1 MKKLIIFL
9 LIVTIPIFGFDVSS
23 VFHDNV
29 QIFEESDNPG
39 NAING
44 FQHIVNAYDL
54 GEIRGEDA
62 FDYYLQSMEYLIV
75 LYSNKGDTKT
85 VHTFFEKIIRSDPG
99 RQLNKLLISPKI
111 VQDFNRKRN
120 QMVGYLKIDCP
131 VPNPDISA
139 GTLKLVPNSKK
150 LYATLAG
157 DLTLRIGKENYQS
170 VTRNVAVA
178 VGKTVD
184 VRVELIRTLASVT
197 VLTDPAGAQ
206 VFMDGVLM
214 GETSGNVPVDYLKD
228 HGETIKEL
236 GLNPSALSNYF
247 VINRVEPGDHVL
259 ELKKNCYKPVRL
271 SLPKLEKRDY
281 QFKPVQLKRSIGYL
295 IVEAGAEDQTGD
307 LFVDSRRVG
316 SLPVRGLEVC
326 SGEHLLKVA
335 FENGTFIK
343 KLKVEEGENR
353 VVKAVPKPTLLFAGI
368 KSLDNNL
375 STVRQVKKSLEKQFQ
390 KIPFYNSQTDNSYI
404 SAIDGLLKGDQKVIE
419 NIRND
424 YGQSLIVFGVEKRV
438 KLKRYIDI
446 YVLNTELYHQEKF
459 TLDPA
464 DPASGQRFFRAVSNM
479 PKLVENTAG
488 VAVIRDPDRNLP
500 VVISSTV
507 DAVQQGDVVVSV
519 NGKECPDEASF
530 YKALVVPETKLQLK
544 RAGASLEVAVKVKV
558 TPVVMRQN
566 LNSLSYNSAY
576 LFFLSKI
583 QFPGTDARKAGAQL
597 NLAMCDLRF
606 RRFEQAFDT
615 LSMIQLPDRPGIS
628 AGTVLYLKGICY
640 KEIGSWIDLQTLFKN
655 YHFNNGATV
664 INSRGLR
671 VRSLIDFTF
680 EYLRKQ

>member
-1 MKKLIIFL
+1 MKKLIVFL
-9 LIVTIPIFGFDVSS
+9 LLMTVPIFAFDVAS

-29 QIFEESDNPG
+29 QIFQDSDNPG

-44 FQHIVNAYDL
+44 FQDIVSAYDL
-54 GEIRGEDA
+54 GEIKGADA
-62 FDYYLQSMEYLIV
+62 FNYYLQSMEYLIV

-85 VHTFFEKIIRSDPG
+85 VHTLFEKIIRSDPG
-99 RQLNKLLISPKI
+99 HKLDKLFISPRI
-111 VQDFNRKRN
+111 VQDFNNQRD
-120 QMVGYLKIDCP
+120 QMVGYLKIECP
-131 VPNPDISA
+131 VPNPDVSA
-139 GTLKLVPNSKK
+139 GTLKLVPNSKG

-157 DLTLRIGKENYQS
+157 DLTLRIGKENYEP
-170 VTRNVAVA
+170 VNRNITVS

-184 VRVELIRTLASVT
+184 VKVELIRTLASVT
-197 VLTDPAGAQ
+197 VLTDPTGVQ

-214 GETSGNVPVDYLKD
+214 GETSGSVPVDYVKD
-228 HGETIKEL
+228 HGDTIREL
-236 GLNPSALSNYF
+236 GLNPSTLSNYF

-259 ELKKNCYKPVRL
+259 ELKKDCYKAARL
-271 SLPKLEKRDY
+271 TLPKLEKRDY
-281 QFKPVQLKRSIGYL
+281 QFKPVQLERSIGYL
-295 IVEAGAEDQTGD
+295 IVEAGADDQTGD

-316 SLPVRGLEVC
+316 SLPVRDLEVC

-343 KLKVEEGENR
+343 KLKVEEGEHR

-368 KSLDNNL
+368 KSLDSNL
-375 STVRQVKKSLEKQFQ
+375 SIVQQVKKSLEQQFQ
-390 KIPFYNSQTDNSYI
+390 KIPFYNAQTDDSYI
-404 SAIDGLLKGDQKVIE
+404 SAIDGLLKGDRKVIG

-424 YGQSLIVFGVEKRV
+424 YGQALIVFGVEKRV

-464 DPASGQRFFRAVSNM
+464 NPTSEEQFIHAISNM

-488 VAVIRDPDRNLP
+488 IAVIRDPDRSLP
-500 VVISSTV
+500 VVISSSVETV
-507 DAVQQGDVVVSV
+507 QEGDIVASV
-519 NGKECPDEASF
+519 NGKECADEASF
-530 YKALVVPETKLQLK
+530 YKALVVPETKLQLE
-544 RAGASLEVAVKVKV
+544 RAGASLEVVVKVEV

-576 LFFLSKI
+576 LYFLSKI
-583 QFPGTDARKAGAQL
+583 QFPGTDVQKAGAQL
-597 NLAMCDLRF
+597 NLAMCNLRF

-628 AGTVLYLKGICY
+628 AGTVLYLKGVCY
-640 KEIGSWIDLQTLFKN
+640 KEIGSWIDLQTLYKN
-655 YHFNNGATV
+655 YHFNEGATV

>member
-9 LIVTIPIFGFDVSS
+9 LITTVPIFGFDVAS

-44 FQHIVNAYDL
+44 FQDIVNAYDL
-54 GEIRGEDA
+54 GEIKGTDA

-75 LYSNKGDTKT
+75 LHSNKGDMET

-99 RQLNKLLISPKI
+99 HQLNNLLISPKI
-111 VQDFNRKRN
+111 IQNFDSRRN
-120 QMVGYLKIDCP
+120 QMVGYLNIQCP
-131 VPNPDISA
+131 ISQLDVSA
-139 GTLKLVPNSKK
+139 GALKLIPNSKG

-157 DLTLRIGKENYQS
+157 DLTLRIGKENYQA
-170 VTRNVAVA
+170 VTRNVIVA
-178 VGKTVD
+178 MGKTVD
-184 VRVELIRTLASVT
+184 VQVELIRTLASVT

-206 VFMDGVLM
+206 IFMDGVLM
-214 GETSGNVPVDYLKD
+214 GETSGSIPVDYVKD
-228 HGETIKEL
+228 HGETIQEL
-236 GLNPSALSNYF
+236 GLNPSTLSNYF

-259 ELKKNCYKPVRL
+259 EIKKKCYKPVRL
-271 SLPKLEKRDY
+271 TLPKLEKRDY
-281 QFKPVQLKRSIGYL
+281 QYKPVQLKRSLGYL
-295 IVEAGAEDQTGD
+295 IVEAGADDQTGD
-307 LFVDSRRVG
+307 LFLDSRRIG
-316 SLPVRGLEVC
+316 SLPVRDLEVC
-326 SGEHLLKVA
+326 SGQHLLKVA

-343 KLKVEEGENR
+343 KLKVEEGER
-353 VVKAVPKPTLLFAGI
+353 LVVKAVPKPTLLFAGI
-368 KSLDNNL
+368 KALDSNL
-375 STVRQVKKSLEKQFQ
+375 STIQMVKKNLEKQFR
-390 KIPFYNSQTDNSYI
+390 KISFYNAETDNSYI
-404 SAIDGLLKGDQKVIE
+404 SAIDGLLIGDRNVIE

-464 DPASGQRFFRAVSNM
+464 NPASEKRFLHAVSDM
-479 PKLVENTAG
+479 PRLVENTAG

-500 VVISSTV
+500 IVISSAV
-507 DAVQQGDVVVSV
+507 DAVQQGDIVVSV
-519 NGKECPDEASF
+519 NGKECLDEISF
-530 YKALVVPETKLQLK
+530 YEALVAPETKLQLK
-544 RAGASLEVAVKVKV
+544 RAGASLEISVKVEA

-566 LNSLSYNSAY
+566 LSSLSYNSAY
-576 LFFLSKI
+576 LYFLSKI
-583 QFPGTDARKAGAQL
+583 QFPGTDVQKAGAQL
-597 NLAMCDLRF
+597 NLAMCNLRF

-615 LSMIQLPDRPGIS
+615 LSMIQLPDRPGVS

-655 YHFNNGATV
+655 YHFNSGATV

-671 VRSLIDFTF
+671 VQALIDFTF

>member
-9 LIVTIPIFGFDVSS
+9 LIATVPIFGFDVAS

-29 QIFEESDNPG
+29 QIFKESDNPD
-39 NAING
+39 NSING
-44 FQHIVNAYDL
+44 FQEIVNAYDL
-54 GEIRGEDA
+54 GEIKGTDA
-62 FDYYLQSMEYLIV
+62 FNYYLQSMEYLIA

-99 RQLNKLLISPKI
+99 HQLNNFLISPKI
-111 VQDFNRKRN
+111 IQDFDSRRN
-120 QMVGYLKIDCP
+120 QMVGYLKIKCP
-131 VPNPDISA
+131 VPQLDVSA
-139 GTLKLVPNSKK
+139 GMLKLALNSKG
-150 LYATLAG
+150 LYTTLAG
-157 DLTLRIGKENYQS
+157 ELTLRIGKENYQA
-170 VTRNVAVA
+170 VTSNLVVA

-184 VRVELIRTLASVT
+184 VQIELIRTLASVT

-206 VFMDGVLM
+206 IFMDGVLI
-214 GETSGNVPVDYLKD
+214 GETSGSIPVDYAKD
-228 HGETIKEL
+228 YAETIQEL
-236 GLNPSALSNYF
+236 GLNPSTLSNYF

-271 SLPKLEKRDY
+271 ELPKLEKRDY
-281 QFKPVQLKRSIGYL
+281 QFKPVQMERSIGYL
-295 IVEAGAEDQTGD
+295 IVEAGADDQTGD
-307 LFVDSRRVG
+307 LFVDSRRIG
-316 SLPVRGLEVC
+316 SLPVRDYEVC

-343 KLKVEEGENR
+343 KLKVKEGERR
-353 VVKAVPKPTLLFAGI
+353 VVRAVPKPTLLFAGI
-368 KSLDNNL
+368 KPLDGNL
-375 STVRQVKKSLEKQFQ
+375 SIIRQVKKDLEKQFQ
-390 KIPFYNSQTDNSYI
+390 KIPFYNAQTDNSYI
-404 SAIDGLLKGDQKVIE
+404 SAIGGLLKGDSKVIE

-464 DPASGQRFFRAVSNM
+464 NPASGKRFLHAVSDM

-488 VAVIRDPDRNLP
+488 VAVIRDPGRNLP
-500 VVISSTV
+500 VVISSTA
-507 DAVQQGDVVVSV
+507 DAVQQGDMVVSV
-519 NGKECPDEASF
+519 NGKECSDETSF
-530 YKALVVPETKLQLK
+530 YEALMAPETKLQLE
-544 RAGASLEVAVKVKV
+544 RTGAFLEVSVKVET

-566 LNSLSYNSAY
+566 LSSLSYNSAY
-576 LFFLSKI
+576 LYFLSKI
-583 QFPGTDARKAGAQL
+583 QFSGTDVQKAGAQL
-597 NLAMCDLRF
+597 NLAMCNLRF

-628 AGTVLYLKGICY
+628 TGTVLYLKGICY

-655 YHFNNGATV
+655 YHFNDGATV

-671 VRSLIDFTF
+671 VHSLIDFTF

>member
-1 MKKLIIFL
+1 MKKLIVFL
-9 LIVTIPIFGFDVSS
+9 LIATIPIFGFDVVS

-29 QIFEESDNPG
+29 QIFENSDNPE

-44 FQHIVNAYDL
+44 FQKIVSAYDL
-54 GEIRGEDA
+54 GEIKGTDA
-62 FDYYLQSMEYLIV
+62 FGYYLQSMEYLIV

-85 VHTFFEKIIRSDPG
+85 VYTIFEKIIRSDPG
-99 RQLNKLLISPKI
+99 HKLNKFFISPKI
-111 VQDFNRKRN
+111 IRDFENKRS
-120 QMVGYLKIDCP
+120 QMVGYLKIKCP
-131 VPNPDISA
+131 VPGLNVSA
-139 GTLKLVPNSKK
+139 GTLKLSPNSKG
-150 LYATLAG
+150 LYTTLAG
-157 DLTLRIGKENYQS
+157 DLTLRIGKENYQP
-170 VTRNVAVA
+170 VTRNVTVA
-178 VGKTVD
+178 VGKTVE
-184 VRVELIRTLASVT
+184 VEVDLIRTLASVT
-197 VLTDPAGAQ
+197 VLTDPTGAQ

-214 GETSGNVPVDYLKD
+214 GETSGSAPVDYLKD
-228 HGETIKEL
+228 HSDTIEEL
-236 GLNPSALSNYF
+236 GLNPSTLSNYF

-281 QFKPVQLKRSIGYL
+281 QFKPILLERSIGYL
-295 IVEAGAEDQTGD
+295 IVEAGADDQTGD
-307 LFVDSRRVG
+307 LFLDSRRIG
-316 SLPVRGLEVC
+316 SLPIRDLEVC

-343 KLKVEEGENR
+343 KLKVEEGEHR
-353 VVKAVPKPTLLFAGI
+353 VVKAVPKPTLLFTGI
-368 KSLDNNL
+368 KPLDTNL
-375 STVRQVKKSLEKQFQ
+375 STVRQVTNSLEKQFQ
-390 KIPFYNSQTDNSYI
+390 KIPFYNAEMDDSYI
-404 SAIDGLLKGDQKVIE
+404 SAIDGLLKGDNKVIE

-424 YGQSLIVFGVEKRV
+424 YGQSLIILGVEKRV
-438 KLKRYIDI
+438 KLKRFIDV

-464 DPASGQRFFRAVSNM
+464 NPDSEKRFVEAVSIM

-488 VAVIRDPDRNLP
+488 IAVIRDPDRNLP

-507 DAVQQGDVVVSV
+507 EGVQAGDVILSV
-519 NGKECPDEASF
+519 NGNQCANEASF
-530 YKALVVPETKLQLK
+530 YKTLVVPETKLQLE
-544 RAGASLEVAVKVKV
+544 RSGAALEVAVKVET

-576 LFFLSKI
+576 LYFLSRI
-583 QFPGTDARKAGAQL
+583 QFPGTDAQKAGAQL
-597 NLAMCDLRF
+597 NLAMCNLRF

-615 LSMIQLPDRPGIS
+615 LSMVQLPDRPGIS

-655 YHFNNGATV
+655 YHFNDGATV

-671 VRSLIDFTF
+671 VQSLIDFTF

>member
-1 MKKLIIFL
+1 MKKLIVFL
-9 LIVTIPIFGFDVSS
+9 LLMTVPIFAFDVAS

-29 QIFEESDNPG
+29 QIFQDSDNPG

-44 FQHIVNAYDL
+44 FQDIVSAYDL
-54 GEIRGEDA
+54 GEIKGADA
-62 FDYYLQSMEYLIV
+62 FNYYLQSMEYLIV

-85 VHTFFEKIIRSDPG
+85 VHTLFEKIIRSDPG
-99 RQLNKLLISPKI
+99 HKLDKLFISPRI
-111 VQDFNRKRN
+111 VHDFNNQRN
-120 QMVGYLKIDCP
+120 QMVGYLKIECP
-131 VPNPDISA
+131 VPNPDVSA
-139 GTLKLVPNSKK
+139 GTLKLVPNSKG

-157 DLTLRIGKENYQS
+157 DLTLRIGKENYEP
-170 VTRNVAVA
+170 VNRNITVS

-184 VRVELIRTLASVT
+184 VKVELIRTLASVT
-197 VLTDPAGAQ
+197 VLTDPTGAQ

-214 GETSGNVPVDYLKD
+214 GETSGSVPVDYVKD
-228 HGETIKEL
+228 HGDTIREL
-236 GLNPSALSNYF
+236 GLNPSTLSNYF

-259 ELKKNCYKPVRL
+259 ELKKDCYKAVRL
-271 SLPKLEKRDY
+271 TLPKLEKRDY
-281 QFKPVQLKRSIGYL
+281 QFKPVQLERSIGYL
-295 IVEAGAEDQTGD
+295 IVEAGADDQAGD

-316 SLPVRGLEVC
+316 SLPVRDLEVC

-343 KLKVEEGENR
+343 KLKVEEGEHR

-368 KSLDNNL
+368 KSLDSNL
-375 STVRQVKKSLEKQFQ
+375 SIVQQVKKSLEQQFQ
-390 KIPFYNSQTDNSYI
+390 KIPFYNAQTDDSYI
-404 SAIDGLLKGDQKVIE
+404 SAIDGLLKGDRKVIG

-424 YGQSLIVFGVEKRV
+424 YGQALIVFGVEKRV

-464 DPASGQRFFRAVSNM
+464 NPTSEEQFIHAISNM

-488 VAVIRDPDRNLP
+488 IAVIRDPDRNLP
-500 VVISSTV
+500 VVISSSVETV
-507 DAVQQGDVVVSV
+507 QEGDIVVSV
-519 NGKECPDEASF
+519 NGKECADEASF
-530 YKALVVPETKLQLK
+530 YKALVVPDTKLQLE
-544 RAGASLEVAVKVKV
+544 RAGASLEVVVKVEV

-576 LFFLSKI
+576 LYFLSKI
-583 QFPGTDARKAGAQL
+583 QFPGTDVQKAGAQL
-597 NLAMCDLRF
+597 NLAMCNLRF

-628 AGTVLYLKGICY
+628 AGTVLYLKGVCY
-640 KEIGSWIDLQTLFKN
+640 KEIGSWIDLQTLYKN
-655 YHFNNGATV
+655 YHFNEGATV